1 VVSRTTSAR
10 TDREATP
17 ATKQER
23 RALNRPEVKTKGIDR
38 AAQNEALLSAAGID
52 VLGALGT
59 GIVCVLPDGTVST
72 VNEVAAEALGAGTN
86 TVGSDFW
93 SAFPAL
99 HDGRGHQQ
107 IAATI
112 LDGTPRA
119 FSAALPG
126 GRADAIHE
134 VRVARTRA
142 GWLVFE
148 IREMPR
154 TSRDSS
160 GDDAEPLRELAHRM
174 AAGSDS
180 LALLSVLCNAACEI
194 GGANGAAVARLAGP
208 DGVVLAAS
216 GTEAPDAGKL
226 FDVGD
231 SLAGNA
237 LRSRTLIVEHD
248 DPSLACPI
256 FTSDANIG
264 EVAVAPLIAADQPLG
279 LLCAWQRDDGGAF
292 SQRDRQRL
300 RTIADHAAVVLVK
313 ARLLEEAQAAT
324 HAKGTFLATIS
335 HELRT
340 PLTALTGYGELLA
353 DEIVGR
359 LSAHQLDMVD
369 RMRSVTHQL
378 GVMVDELL
386 TFSALEAGRETV
398 HPSDVRLGDI
408 VESVVSIVEPL
419 ARQKD
424 LELAFTMPERAPM
437 LYTDGEKVRQIL
449 VNLMNNAVKFTDK
462 GGISLTVD
470 RRNGEVRVQVRD
482 TGIGIDDMD
491 RNRLFHPFTQLDA
504 GLTRR
509 HGGTGLG
516 LYNSSRLAQLL
527 GGRIDVD
534 SEPGVGSAFTLCIP
548 VRYSKLG

>member
-1 VVSRTTSAR
+1 MSAR

-17 ATKQER
+17 ATRQER

-38 AAQNEALLSAAGID
+38 AAHNEALLSAAGID

-59 GIVCVLPDGTVST
+59 GIVCVLPDGTVSA
-72 VNEVAAEALGAGTN
+72 VNEAAADALAADASV
-86 TVGSDFW
+86 VGSDFW

-112 LDGTPRA
+112 LDGMPRA
-119 FSAALPG
+119 FAAALPG
-126 GRADAIHE
+126 GPADAIHE
-134 VRVARTRA
+134 VRVARTRT

-148 IREMPR
+148 IRETPR
-154 TSRDSS
+154 ASRDSS

-180 LALLSVLCNAACEI
+180 LDLLSVLCETACEI
-194 GGANGAAVARLAGP
+194 GGASGVAVARLAGA
-208 DGVVLAAS
+208 DGIVLAAS
-216 GTEAPDAGKL
+216 GIEAPVVGKL
-226 FDVGD
+226 FDVRD

-256 FTSDANIG
+256 FASDATVG

-279 LLCAWQRDDGGAF
+279 LLCAWRRDDGSAF
-292 SQRDRQRL
+292 TQRDRQRL
-300 RTIADHAAVVLVK
+300 KTIADHAAVVLVK
-313 ARLLEEAQAAT
+313 AQLLEEAQAAT
-324 HAKGTFLATIS
+324 HAKGTFLTTIS

-353 DEIVGR
+353 DEIVGP
-359 LSAHQLDMVD
+359 LTAHQLDMVD

-398 HPSDVRLGDI
+398 HPSDVRIGDVI
-408 VESVVSIVEPL
+408 ESVISIIEPL
-419 ARQKD
+419 AHQKD
-424 LELAFTMPERAPM
+424 LDLAFTMPEHAPM
-437 LYTDGEKVRQIL
+437 LYTDGEKLRQIV
-449 VNLMNNAVKFTDK
+449 VNLMNNAVKFTDT
-462 GGISLTVD
+462 GGVSLTVE
-470 RRNGEVRVQVRD
+470 RRNGEVRIQVRD
-482 TGIGIDDMD
+482 TGIGIDEVDQ
-491 RNRLFHPFTQLDA
+491 NRLFQPFTQLDA

-534 SEPGVGSAFTLCIP
+534 STPGVGSVFTLCIP
-548 VRYSKLG
+548 RRYSKLG